1 MSDVDFIFFCDFVVV
16 YLTPLISYNPFLN
29 LPMSNINFLSIDQL
43 NLQEFDSNSELIP
56 LLTPEDEEEMNN
68 EELPASLPILPL
80 RNTVL
85 FPGVVIPIS
94 AGRDKSIKLIN
105 DANAGDKIIGVV
117 SQKNEDIEDP
127 TKNDIHTTGTVAR
140 ILRVLKMPDGNIT
153 VILQG
158 KKRFEIDEVT
168 TEKPYI
174 KATVKEVEEKRPG
187 KHDTEFAA
195 IVESIKELAIE
206 IIKESPN
213 IPTEA
218 TFAIKNI
225 ESQSLLINFVSS
237 NMNLSVIEKQN
248 LLAMNTLKERALE
261 TLRFMNVELQK
272 LELKND
278 IQSKVRFDLDQ
289 QQREYFL
296 HQQMKTIQEELG
308 GVSQEQEL
316 DEMRQ
321 KAISKKWD
329 VKTKTHFEKELSKM
343 QRMNPQAPDFGIQRN
358 YLELFL
364 ELPWNEFSKDNFDL
378 TRAQKI
384 LDRDHFGLEDVKKRM
399 IEHLAVLKLRND
411 MKSPILCLTGPPG
424 VGKTSIGKS
433 VAAALG
439 REYVRISLGG
449 LRDEAEIRGHRK
461 TYIGAMPGRIIQSLK
476 KAGASNPVFVLD
488 EIDKLSNSNHGDP
501 SSALLEVLDPEQN
514 NSFYDNFLE
523 YGFDLSKVMFI
534 ATSNNLSAIQPALR
548 DRMEVIKM
556 SGYTIEEKVE
566 IARQHLFPKQLAAHG
581 LTSKELTIGK
591 KQLEKI
597 VEGYTRE
604 SGVRGLEAKIA
615 QVIRHAAKSVAMEEE
630 YNQKVTDEDIVQ
642 VLGAPRMARDKS
654 ESNDV
659 AGVVTGLAWTAVG
672 GDILFIES
680 LLSPGKGTMTITGNL
695 GTVMKES
702 ATIALEYIKANTAL
716 LGLDSDVISNYN
728 IHLHVPE
735 GATPKDG
742 PSAGIAMLTSLVS
755 LFTQKKIKKN
765 MAMTGEITLRGK
777 VLPVG
782 GIKEKILA
790 AKRANIKE
798 IILCS
803 ENKQD
808 VDEIK
813 PDYIKGLTFHYVKE
827 MSEVL
832 QIAITDQKVKNAK
845 KL

>member
-1 MSDVDFIFFCDFVVV
+1 
-16 YLTPLISYNPFLN
+16 
-29 LPMSNINFLSIDQL
+29 MSNHKILTIDNLS
-43 NLQEFDSNSELIP
+43 LQEFDSEADLIP

-68 EELPASLPILPL
+68 EALPDSLAILPL
-80 RNTVL
+80 RNMVL
-85 FPGVVIPIS
+85 FPGVVIPIT

-105 DANAGDKIIGVV
+105 DANAAGKIIGVV
-117 SQKNEDIEDP
+117 AQKNEQDEDP
-127 TKNDIHTTGTVAR
+127 TPEDIHHIGTVAR
-140 ILRVLKMPDGNIT
+140 ILRVLKMPDGNVT

-158 KKRFEIDEVT
+158 KKRFEIDSVIAES
-168 TEKPYI
+168 PYLTAQI
-174 KATVKEVEEKRPG
+174 KEVPEKRPG
-187 KHDTEFAA
+187 KHDTEFVA
-195 IVESIKELAIE
+195 ILESVKELAIQ

-225 ESQSLLINFVSS
+225 ESQSFLINFVTS
-237 NMNLSVIEKQN
+237 NMNLTVKEKQD
-248 LLAMNTLKERALE
+248 LLAINELKVRALE
-261 TLRFMNVELQK
+261 TLRYMNVELQK

-308 GVSQEQEL
+308 GVSQEEEM
-316 DEMRQ
+316 DEMLQ
-321 KAISKKWD
+321 KSLTKKWD
-329 VKTKTHFEKELSKM
+329 EKTKKHFEKELSKM
-343 QRMNPQAPDFGIQRN
+343 RRMNPQAPDFGIQRN

-364 ELPWNEFSKDNFDL
+364 ELPWNEYSKDNFDL
-378 TRAQKI
+378 KRAQKI

-411 MKSPILCLTGPPG
+411 MKSPIICLTGPPG
-424 VGKTSIGKS
+424 VGKTSIGRS
-433 VAAALG
+433 IAEALG
-439 REYVRISLGG
+439 RKYVRISLGG

-476 KAGASNPVFVLD
+476 KAGTSNPVFVLD
-488 EIDKLSNSNHGDP
+488 EIDKLSNSNQGDP

-523 YGFDLSKVMFI
+523 MGYDLSKVMFI
-534 ATSNNLSAIQPALR
+534 ATSNNMAAIQPALK
-548 DRMEVIKM
+548 DRMEIIKM

-566 IARQHLFPKQLAAHG
+566 IARQHLFPRQLKEHG
-581 LTSKELTIGK
+581 LTTKDLTIGK

-630 YNQKVTDEDIVQ
+630 YNKKVTDGDVIKS
-642 VLGAPRMARDKS
+642 LGVPRLERDKY
-654 ESNDV
+654 ENNDV
-659 AGVVTGLAWTAVG
+659 AGVVTGLAWTSVG

-680 LLSPGKGTMTITGNL
+680 LLSPGKGAMTITGNL

-702 ATIALEYIKANTAL
+702 ATIALEYIKANSKF
-716 LGLDSDVISNYN
+716 LGLDSEILSKYN

-755 LFTQKKIKKN
+755 LFTQKRVKKN
-765 MAMTGEITLRGK
+765 LAMTGEITLRGK

-798 IILCS
+798 IILCH
-803 ENKQD
+803 ENKSD
-808 VDEIK
+808 IDEIK
-813 PDYIKGLTFHYVKE
+813 PEYLEGLTFHYVKE

-832 QIAITDQKVKNAK
+832 KYALTDQKVKNAK
-845 KL
+845 DLK

>member
-1 MSDVDFIFFCDFVVV
+1 
-16 YLTPLISYNPFLN
+16 
-29 LPMSNINFLSIDQL
+29 MSNHKILTIDNLS
-43 NLQEFDSNSELIP
+43 LQEFDSDAELIP

-68 EELPASLPILPL
+68 EELPETLPILPL
-80 RNTVL
+80 RNMVL
-85 FPGVVIPIS
+85 FPGVVIPIT

-105 DANAGDKIIGVV
+105 DANASGKNIGVV
-117 SQKNEDIEDP
+117 AQKNEEDEDP
-127 TKNDIHTTGTVAR
+127 TKSDIHTIGTVAR

-158 KKRFEIDEVT
+158 KKRFEIAEVVS
-168 TEKPYI
+168 EEPYI
-174 KATVKEVEEKRPG
+174 TATVKEVPEKRP
-187 KHDTEFAA
+187 KKNDTEFNA
-195 IVESIKELAIE
+195 IIDSLKELAVK
-206 IIKESPN
+206 IIQESPN
-213 IPTEA
+213 LPSEA

-225 ESQSLLINFVSS
+225 ESKSFLVNFVSS
-237 NMNLSVIEKQN
+237 NMNLSVKEKQDLLKINN
-248 LLAMNTLKERALE
+248 LKDRALE

-308 GVSQEQEL
+308 GVSHEEEF
-316 DEMRQ
+316 DEMSQRA
-321 KAISKKWD
+321 KTKKWD
-329 VKTKTHFEKELSKM
+329 EKTQKHFEKELSKLR
-343 QRMNPQAPDFGIQRN
+343 RMNPQAPDFSIQRN
-358 YLELFL
+358 YLDLFL
-364 ELPWNEFSKDNFDL
+364 DLPWNEFSEDNFDL
-378 TRAQKI
+378 KRAQKI
-384 LDRDHFGLEDVKKRM
+384 LDRDHFGLEEVKKRM

-411 MKSPILCLTGPPG
+411 MKSPIICLTGPPG
-424 VGKTSIGKS
+424 VGKTSIGRS
-433 VAAALG
+433 IAEALG
-439 REYVRISLGG
+439 RKYVRISLGG

-461 TYIGAMPGRIIQSLK
+461 TYIGALPGRIIQSLK
-476 KAGASNPVFVLD
+476 KAGTSNPVFVLD
-488 EIDKLSNSNHGDP
+488 EIDKLSNSHNGDP

-523 YGFDLSKVMFI
+523 MGYDLSKVMFI
-534 ATSNNLSAIQPALR
+534 ATSNNMATIQPALR
-548 DRMEVIKM
+548 DRMEVIQM

-566 IARQHLFPKQLAAHG
+566 IARQHLFPRQLKEHG

-604 SGVRGLEAKIA
+604 SGVRGLENKLA
-615 QVIRHAAKSVAMEEE
+615 QVIRNAAKSVAMEEE
-630 YNQKVTDEDIVQ
+630 YNKKVTDEDIVK
-642 VLGAPRMARDKS
+642 VLGVPRLERDKY

-659 AGVVTGLAWTAVG
+659 AGVVTGLAWTSVG

-702 ATIALEYIKANTAL
+702 ATIALEYIKANSGVM
-716 LGLDSDVISNYN
+716 GLNSEILNKYN

-755 LFTQKKIKKN
+755 LFTQKRVKKN
-765 MAMTGEITLRGK
+765 LAMTGEITLRGK

-798 IILCS
+798 IILCQ
-803 ENKQD
+803 ENKSD
-808 VDEIK
+808 IDEIK
-813 PDYIKGLTFHYVKE
+813 PEYLEGLTFHYVKE

-832 QIAITDQKVKNAK
+832 AIAITDQKVKNAK
-845 KL
+845 KLV

>member
-1 MSDVDFIFFCDFVVV
+1 MSKH
-16 YLTPLISYNPFLN
+16 
-29 LPMSNINFLSIDQL
+29 NIITLDSLS
-43 NLQEFDSNSELIP
+43 LQEFDNEAELIP
-56 LLTPEDEEEMNN
+56 LLTPEDEEEMSK
-68 EELPASLPILPL
+68 EELPLSLPILPL

-85 FPGVVIPIS
+85 FPGVVIPIT

-105 DANAGDKIIGVV
+105 DANAGNKIIGVV
-117 SQKNEDIEDP
+117 AQKNEADEDP
-127 TKNDIHTTGTVAR
+127 TKNDIHPVGTVAK

-158 KKRFEIDEVT
+158 KKRFEIDTVT
-168 TEKPYI
+168 TEVPYL
-174 KATVKEVEEKRPG
+174 KASVKEVEEKRP
-187 KHDTEFAA
+187 KKTDTEFNA
-195 IVESIKELAIE
+195 IVDSIRELAIE

-225 ESQSLLINFVSS
+225 ESQSFLINFVSS
-237 NMNLSVIEKQN
+237 NMNLSVKEKQD
-248 LLAMNTLKERALE
+248 LLSINVLKDRALE
-261 TLRFMNVELQK
+261 TLRYMNVELQK

-308 GVSQEQEL
+308 GVSYEQEIE
-316 DEMRQ
+316 EMRQ
-321 KAISKKWD
+321 KA
-329 VKTKTHFEKELSKM
+329 KTKSWDEKTAKHFEKEISKL
-343 QRMNPQAPDFGIQRN
+343 QRTNPQSPDFGIQRN
-358 YLELFL
+358 YLDLFL
-364 ELPWNEFSKDNFDL
+364 ELPWNKFSKDNFDL
-378 TRAQKI
+378 KRAQKI
-384 LDRDHFGLEDVKKRM
+384 IDKDHFGLEDVKKRI

-411 MKSPILCLTGPPG
+411 MKSPIICLTGPPG

-433 VAAALG
+433 IAEALG

-476 KAGASNPVFVLD
+476 KAGTSNPVFVLD
-488 EIDKLSNSNHGDP
+488 EIDKLSNSHQGDP

-514 NSFYDNFLE
+514 SEFYDNFLE
-523 YGFDLSKVMFI
+523 MGYDLSKVMFI
-534 ATSNNLSAIQPALR
+534 ATSNNMATIQPALK
-548 DRMEVIKM
+548 DRMEVIRM
-556 SGYTIEEKVE
+556 TGYTIEEKVE
-566 IARQHLFPKQLAAHG
+566 IARQHLFPKQLKEHG
-581 LTSKELTIGK
+581 LTPKDLSIGK

-604 SGVRGLEAKIA
+604 SGVRSLEQKIA
-615 QVIRHAAKSVAMEEE
+615 QVIRNAAKSVAMEEE
-630 YNQKVTDEDIVQ
+630 YNKKVTDEDIVKI
-642 VLGAPRMARDKS
+642 LGAPKLERDKS

-659 AGVVTGLAWTAVG
+659 AGVVTGLAWTSVG

-680 LLSPGKGTMTITGNL
+680 LISAGKGNLTLTGNL

-702 ATIALEYIKANTAL
+702 ATIALEYIKANAEL
-716 LGLDSDVISNYN
+716 FELEAEMISKYN

-742 PSAGIAMLTSLVS
+742 PSAGIAMLTSLIS
-755 LFTQKKIKKN
+755 LLTQKKVKKSL
-765 MAMTGEITLRGK
+765 AMTGEITLRGK

-798 IILCS
+798 IILCH
-803 ENKQD
+803 ENKSD
-808 VDEIK
+808 INEIK
-813 PDYIKGLTFHYVKE
+813 PEYIEGLTFHYVKE
-827 MSEVL
+827 MSEV
-832 QIAITDQKVKNAK
+832 IEVAITNQKVKNAK